1 MGYENLVNFEA
12 FALLNKDAISPT
24 SQPKPFFFF
33 ILISFFW
40 VQIWDV
46 LSNKE
51 VVDIIAS
58 APARTSA
65 ARALVE
71 SAVRAWR
78 YKYPTSKVDDCA
90 VVCLYLD
97 SDNIISSAAKQQ
109 LASTD
114 AVNSGTEK
122 EVSGG
127 PTGLNHSQTVRNG
140 KEILPEDTSKE
151 DASDEIY
158 SESGVEWSALEG
170 VSRVNTLLTLPR
182 FVPGKDD
189 KKARK

>member
-1 MGYENLVNFEA
+1 M
-12 FALLNKDAISPT
+12 
-24 SQPKPFFFF
+24 
-33 ILISFFW
+33 
-40 VQIWDV
+40 

-58 APARTSA
+58 APARSSA

-97 SDNIISSAAKQQ
+97 SDLNNISTAVANTKIKDPP
-109 LASTD
+109 ASVD
-114 AVNSGTEK
+114 EVNTGTEK
-122 EVSGG
+122 DEEVSG
-127 PTGLNHSQTVRNG
+127 PTGLSHSQSLRSG
-140 KEILPEDTSKE
+140 KEILAEDSKE
-151 DASDEIY
+151 DGSDEVY
-158 SESGVEWSALEG
+158 AESGVEWSALEG
-170 VSRVNTLLTLPR
+170 VSRVNTLLNLPR
-182 FVPGKDD
+182 FVPGKED